1 MEVYIFSRGRGQ
13 QRVKKTQIKILILCL
28 EYLLFQLKNFQ
39 KKTSI
44 KKSNRRDDG
53 WGYLSQENIQ
63 PCRTSFKGVLANKIK
78 GVPVESE
85 SNLQ

>member
-1 MEVYIFSRGRGQ
+1 MLTIFTFSI
-13 QRVKKTQIKILILCL
+13 KK
-28 EYLLFQLKNFQ
+28 FQ

-53 WGYLSQENIQ
+53 WRYLSQENIQ

-78 GVPVESE
+78 RVPVESE